1 MTDTVI
7 QLGSGRT
14 VGVSSFGEPTSRS
27 LVILCNPT
35 AAAGAFDPD
44 PQVTTRHG
52 VHVIV
57 VDRPGYGGS
66 DAWSDNEIP
75 TVEVTADDI
84 AEYFEVSEL
93 RQRIEAEEVSV
104 GAIGW
109 GWGGATALSFAS
121 RHPYLATRVAV
132 VGTVRPSRARQGQR
146 PPPAAELLRPR
157 YISSVSGA
165 ARGWNAEDLAKLN
178 PLGAD
183 ENDPDLDQLGTLGR
197 LRNLVGDT
205 LHPPPLGV
213 AFDRLAAR
221 DTNWA
226 DNLQNLAAPTLLLYG
241 DRDDVAQKAD
251 GKWYRRHIADSR
263 FVTAYGSGRLAI
275 IPAWDSILDHLAPA
289 AGET

>member
-7 QLGSGRT
+7 QLGSGRK

-57 VDRPGYGGS
+57 LDRPGYGGS
-66 DAWSDNEIP
+66 DAWSDNESP
-75 TVEVTADDI
+75 AVEATADDI

-121 RHPYLATRVAV
+121 RHPDLAKRIAV

-165 ARGWNAEDLAKLN
+165 ACGWNAEDLAKLN

-183 ENDPDLDQLGTLGR
+183 EDDPDLDQLGTLGR

-205 LHPPPLGV
+205 MHAPPMGV

-221 DTNWA
+221 DTTWA
-226 DNLQNLAAPTLLLYG
+226 ADLRNIEAPTVLLYG
-241 DRDDVAQKAD
+241 DRDGVAQPAD
-251 GKWYRRHIADSR
+251 GNWYRRHIPQSR
-263 FVTAYGSGRLAI
+263 LVTAYGSGRLAI
-275 IPAWDSILDHLAPA
+275 IPAWGSLLQHVAPKTA
-289 AGET
+289 SQ